1 MNSDASGFM
10 TNPILN
16 SPYEAPE
23 AHHDLSGSKSDA
35 NWGEVKTGRRL
46 SQLATVAVPRASSPN
61 QTLGDL
67 FETGADTHTLI
78 NRIRKDVGAWRNLP
92 SSRQW
97 QVTPTTEKLLKH
109 WRSLDPHQTI
119 RPFFCQMEAAETVIW
134 LYEVARNDSRYAY
147 ALKGVRDGNDRANP
161 EILRLALKLAT
172 GAGKTTVMAMLI
184 AWQTLNAVRNPN
196 SKLFTRAFLV
206 IAPGITIK
214 DRLRVLEPEG
224 ADSYFASRN
233 IVPRDMLP
241 DLGRAKIAITNY
253 HAFQRRNKLSL
264 SKGNKA
270 ALAGWRGESIDTL
283 ESEGEMLRRAM
294 PELVGMS
301 KIFVINDEAHHCYR
315 ENPDSKERKKKEEKD
330 ANEAARLWINGIG
343 AVQRHMGL
351 LGQPAKAKVTS
362 KSLPGVIDLSATP
375 YFLKGSGY
383 PEGLLFPWTVSDF
396 PLIEAIECGIVKL
409 PRVPVLDD
417 HPTVDNKPIL
427 GNLWKHVGK
436 KMPKKGRKA
445 GGGGADPADLPEL
458 VQTGL
463 KALYD
468 HYAKTSEQWERAGI
482 GVPPVFIVVCNNTA
496 SSQMVHDWIAGWE
509 REETPE
515 QPSDFAKANLALFS
529 NFDAHDQR
537 LSKPRTFLI
546 DSAQFDNPDAI
557 KDAFRKEMADEIEQF
572 RREFPNKEITDET
585 LLREVMNTIG
595 QKGRLGES
603 IRCVV
608 SVSMLTEGWD
618 ANTVTHVFGLRA
630 FGSQLISEQ
639 VMGRGLRRVSYDLD
653 EHDRFKPEYADILG
667 IPFDFIGEPTA
678 STITPPKK
686 PVQVRAVRERT
697 DVEIVFPNVVGY
709 RTELPPRNV
718 EADFTDDSRLTITR
732 EMVGPTETVLSGIV
746 GETAIIRPNEKDYSL
761 SRPSTL
767 IMKLSGELVRAK
779 YPTVEG
785 GFDTRLFNKVRPVV
799 KAWLDEYLIC
809 GDGTFPGMLEI
820 RALANRA
827 VEKIHAAI
835 ERANQRRVDA
845 GEVAPVVRAIIDPI
859 NTTAS
864 TRFVGFPTTKPV
876 LATDMGGLGGA
887 PKCQVDH
894 VVLDSGWEKAMAMAL
909 QKHPRV
915 LSYVK
920 NQGLGFTIPYRKGTQ
935 PHDYLPDFLVSVD
948 VGAAEPLNL
957 IVEVKGKRDDDAAIK
972 ADTAKTLW
980 VPAVNNDGRFGR
992 WAFHEFTDVWMM
1004 ETELDAQVNA
1014 MISNMAGAVHNG

>member
-1 MNSDASGFM
+1 MNGDASGFM

-16 SPYEAPE
+16 SPYEPPD
-23 AHHDLSGSKSDA
+23 AHHDLSGSKSDTS
-35 NWGEVKTGRRL
+35 WGEVKTGRRL
-46 SQLATVAVPRASSPN
+46 SQLATVAVPRTSSPS
-61 QTLGDL
+61 QSLGDL
-67 FETGADTHTLI
+67 FETGEDTHTLI
-78 NRIRKDVGAWRNLP
+78 NRIRQDVAAWRNLP
-92 SSRQW
+92 TARQW

-109 WRSLDPHQTI
+109 WRSLDPHETI
-119 RPFFCQMEAAETVIW
+119 RPFFCQMEAVETAIW
-134 LYEVARNDSRYAY
+134 LYEVARNDKRFAY
-147 ALKGVRDGNDRANP
+147 ALRGVRDGNAGANP

-172 GAGKTTVMAMLI
+172 GAGKTTVMSMLI
-184 AWQTLNAVRNPN
+184 AWQALNAARNPN
-196 SKLFTRAFLV
+196 SKLFTRSFLV

-224 ADSYFASRN
+224 VDSYYAARN

-241 DLGRAKIAITNY
+241 DLGRAKISITNY

-270 ALAGWRGESIDTL
+270 ALAGWRDEGIDTL

-315 ENPDSKERKKKEEKD
+315 ENPESKERKKREEKD

-351 LGQPAKAKVTS
+351 LGQPAKTKATS

-409 PRVPVLDD
+409 PRVPILDN
-417 HPTVDNKPIL
+417 HPSVDDKPIL

-468 HYAKTSEQWERAGI
+468 HYVKTSEQWDRAGI

-509 REETPE
+509 REETAE
-515 QPSDFAKANLALFS
+515 RPSDFAKANLAMFS
-529 NFDAHDQR
+529 NFDTHDQR

-557 KDAFRKEMADEIEQF
+557 KDAFRKEMSDEIEQF
-572 RREFPNKEITDET
+572 RREFPNKDITDET

-639 VMGRGLRRVSYDLD
+639 VMGRGLRRISYDLD
-653 EHDRFKPEYADILG
+653 ENNRFRPEYADILG

-678 STITPPKK
+678 STITPPRK

-697 DVEIVFPNVVGY
+697 AAEITFPNVVGY
-709 RTELPPRNV
+709 RTELPLRKV
-718 EADFTDDSRLTITR
+718 EADFNVDSRLTITR

-779 YPTVEG
+779 YPTVDGE
-785 GFDTRLFNKVRPVV
+785 FDMRLFNRVRPVV
-799 KAWLDEYLIC
+799 KAWLDDYLIC
-809 GDGTFPGMLEI
+809 GDGTFSGMLEI

-835 ERANQRRVDA
+835 ERANQRRAGA
-845 GEVAPVVRAIIDPI
+845 GEAAPVVRAIIDPI
-859 NTTAS
+859 NATGS
-864 TRFVGFPTTKPV
+864 SRFVGFPTTKPV
-876 LATDMGGLGGA
+876 LATDMGGLGGT
-887 PKCQVDH
+887 PKCQIDH
-894 VVLDSGWEKAMAMAL
+894 IVLDSGWEKTMAMAL

-915 LSYVK
+915 LAYVK
-920 NQGLGFTIPYRKGTQ
+920 NQGLGFAIPYRKGTQ
-935 PHDYLPDFLVSVD
+935 PHDYIPDFIVRVE
-948 VGAAEPLNL
+948 VGADEPLNL

-980 VPAVNNDGRFGR
+980 VPSVNNDGRFGR
-992 WAFHEFTDVWMM
+992 WTFHEFTDVWMM

-1014 MISNMAGAVHNG
+1014 MISKIMEPTS